1 MGGDESCDDDFQP
14 TLILGNDTQQEA
26 HSDGGGGGGGDCVV
40 DARGDGVEKALS
52 DATTVDDEEAGA
64 GGVQDTASSKIQ
76 EHDDEVQPT
85 LILGTQLL
93 ESPQYESTQIF
104 GMEHAGLE
112 NPVEEKKA
120 KSLASI
126 RVQSLRGSAM
136 AAYERLVSKLE
147 LEKDPQEKVEVDDSA
162 KFVLQWGIKQAK
174 TSTIAFDVFKPAPSL
189 VEENLVTS
197 NGGASCSASTPVSQ
211 TLKNISLVP
220 ALCSNNKK
228 STENRDKKSD
238 SASPQQENSLDKIRK
253 VLFDG
258 KSVPGEDHRHPA
270 QPLSAIVAPVRELS
284 YLNSQDPG
292 EESQAIALE
301 ALERLVSTNGDFS
314 QEAQLGDFDVE
325 NKKMNVLASRI
336 VQLQRDDPSS
346 VYDFVTSQEDPLMK
360 AGVLAA
366 EGDQPAQVL
375 DEEKVSEAL
384 EEQGKTPLSVATG
397 SKPSTN
403 KRKTAPPRSTARA
416 PQVDPQTPKST
427 SNDAV
432 SAEAVTKGSK
442 STARKRKSEAEKLI
456 IADDTPRRSRRR
468 PVKVLFSHSLGK
480 DTIEEQKKVLK
491 KLKFQVV
498 EKAAECTHFI
508 TDRFLRTAN
517 MLEVLAAG
525 KPVVDLAWIES
536 CSVAGCA
543 VDEKKFIVDDS
554 KKEKELGFSMHS
566 TYISAQQR
574 LLLEGIPVH
583 ITPNTKPLDM
593 VESVVKAA
601 GGKIVK
607 KNEATG
613 GCLVISC
620 EEDRK
625 YCLPLIK
632 KGIKIYSTEFLF
644 SGVVSYHLDYSK
656 NLLFAA

>member
-403 KRKTAPPRSTARA
+403 KRKTAPPRSTARGKRRRKASPRRADQVVFTA

-632 KGIKIYSTEFLF
+632 KGTII
-644 SGVVSYHLDYSK
+644 
-656 NLLFAA
+656 